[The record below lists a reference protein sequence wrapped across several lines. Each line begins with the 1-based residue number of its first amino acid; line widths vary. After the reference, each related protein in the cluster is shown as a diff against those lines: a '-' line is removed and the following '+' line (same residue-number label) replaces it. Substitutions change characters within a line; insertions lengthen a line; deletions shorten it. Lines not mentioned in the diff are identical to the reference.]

1 MKTVYLLAS
10 LFFSSMCIAATDLTD
25 YACLHLQIT
34 IKNNTQTSCYLL
46 TEEFDNSESVI
57 NPAHD
62 ITFKIAPNEEAPM
75 IDIRSIGY
83 MEGTKLELV
92 YECGTGSY
100 IRLHSSKTE
109 CGNNNE
115 TEASILSAANLSATH
130 KDTPANYWSNK
141 AAKIHWTIE

>member
-10 LFFSSMCIAATDLTD
+10 LFFSSLCMATDLTD

-34 IKNNTQTSCYLL
+34 VKNNTQNTCYLL
-46 TEEFDNSESVI
+46 TEELDNSESVV

-83 MEGTKLELV
+83 IGGTKLELV

-109 CGNNNE
+109 CGNTNE
-115 TEASILSAANLSATH
+115 IEASILSAANLSATQ
-130 KDTPANYWSNK
+130 KSTPASYWSNK
-141 AAKIHWTIE
+141 VAKVHWTIE